1 MGEAEFNGRLNLREA
16 VFNGKR
22 ITRTHFNRKS
32 QVCNIELILMGE
44 GSWIQ
49 QEKKDNHES
58 FQWEISTGNHRK
70 SQVYNIG
77 LILMGD

>member
-1 MGEAEFNGRLNLREA
+1 
-16 VFNGKR
+16 
-22 ITRTHFNRKS
+22 
-32 QVCNIELILMGE
+32 MGE

-49 QEKKDNHES
+49 QENKDNQES
-58 FQWEISTGNHRK
+58 FQWEISMGNHWK

>member
-1 MGEAEFNGRLNLREA
+1 MKILNKKDAGEAG
-16 VFNGKR
+16 FNGKR
-22 ITRTHFNRKS
+22 ITRTHFNGKS

-49 QEKKDNHES
+49 QEKKDNQES

>member
-1 MGEAEFNGRLNLREA
+1 MKILNKKDAGEAG
-16 VFNGKR
+16 FNGKR
-22 ITRTHFNRKS
+22 ITRTHFNGKS

-44 GSWIQ
+44 GSWIGI
-49 QEKKDNHES
+49 
-58 FQWEISTGNHRK
+58 ISMGNFSRELISYFNRK